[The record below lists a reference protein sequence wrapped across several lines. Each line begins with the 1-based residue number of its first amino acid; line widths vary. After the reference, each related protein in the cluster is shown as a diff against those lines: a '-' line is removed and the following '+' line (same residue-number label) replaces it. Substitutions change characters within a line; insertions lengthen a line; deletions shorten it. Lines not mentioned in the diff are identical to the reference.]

1 MKSFGFSRLCQ
12 PRKYGEAELPLN
24 VAIDVLSILADG
36 CASTAWVCAVYTDH
50 AILSSL
56 FSEEATDEVWGKN
69 PEALISAG
77 YHPMGKVE
85 RTNNGWQLS
94 PFFWH
99 PIDKHDFSKLQTEV
113 IGIQRRSTAKPVP
126 TGPPPTMTTC

>member
-1 MKSFGFSRLCQ
+1 M
-12 PRKYGEAELPLN
+12 
-24 VAIDVLSILADG
+24 I
-36 CASTAWVCAVYTDH
+36 WAVYTDH

-56 FSEEATDEVWGKN
+56 FSEAATDEVWGKN

-99 PIDKHDFSKLQTEV
+99 PIDKHDFSKLQTEA

>member
-1 MKSFGFSRLCQ
+1 MAVRLRHDLGRLHRSC
-12 PRKYGEAELPLN
+12 
-24 VAIDVLSILADG
+24 
-36 CASTAWVCAVYTDH
+36 
-50 AILSSL
+50 
-56 FSEEATDEVWGKN
+56 
-69 PEALISAG
+69 